1 MFKKKITF
9 KKILEIIFYLISFLL
24 ILLPFWFKK
33 KFGVVYFDQLIF
45 HLELFFKGNLV
56 ADAQVQKSL
65 YKWVVISSITS
76 TYLYLIFKRKFLKK
90 NNLTK
95 TKELISFFLI
105 LILSVAY
112 NTALFESITFN
123 KNDFIEKNYYFEEPI
138 NVQNNKKNL
147 ILIYVE
153 SLDQIFADK
162 KKYGSNLLQ
171 QLYDLNINSN
181 EIKNFYQIPGYSF
194 TINSLVATQCGIPAK
209 PIGFFEA
216 SSLKNI
222 KNFLPNIKCLGD
234 YTNELNY
241 KNLFITSDEI
251 ENFGVK
257 HFLLNHKFLN
267 SNIYDVKK
275 LKQLGYQTSN
285 FAWRGDKNK
294 DGGMHDDVLF
304 EASYDIIKKNLNN
317 PEPFFLSIYTLD
329 THSPKGYPN
338 PKCLKTMFEDEEI
351 EKNFTIKNSVIC
363 TVNALSLFISKISA
377 LNQPID
383 IIILGDHAYPG
394 NDERNSRIFNKFI
407 IDSKTKFNRE
417 TMNHL
422 DFFPS
427 LLHILGYR
435 FKQNRFA
442 LGFNI
447 FDEINLDFY
456 NEYIFNLDKKLS
468 GKSKKYLSFWE

>member
-9 KKILEIIFYLISFLL
+9 KKIFEIIFYLISFLL
-24 ILLPFWFKK
+24 IFLPFWFKK

-65 YKWVVISSITS
+65 YKWLIISSVLS
-76 TYLYLIFKRKFLKK
+76 TYVYLFFKKKFLKK
-90 NNLTK
+90 NNFTK
-95 TKELISFFLI
+95 IKELISFFLI
-105 LILSVAY
+105 FVLSLSY

-123 KNDFIEKNYYFEEPI
+123 KNDFIEKNYYFDEPI
-138 NVQNNKKNL
+138 NVQNKKKNL

-153 SLDQIFADK
+153 SLDQIFTDK

-171 QLYDLNINSN
+171 PLYNLKVDAN
-181 EIKNFYQIPGYSF
+181 EMKNFYQIPGYSF

-209 PIGFFEA
+209 PLGFFEA
-216 SSLKNI
+216 SDLKNI

-234 YTNELNY
+234 YTDDLNY

-257 HFLLNHKFLN
+257 YFLLNHKYLD

-275 LKQLGYQTSN
+275 LKKLGYETSN
-285 FAWRGDKNK
+285 FAWRGNKNK
-294 DGGMHDDVLF
+294 DGGMHDDVLLK
-304 EASYDIIKKNLNN
+304 ASYDIIKKNLNN
-317 PEPFFLSIYTLD
+317 SEPFFMSIYTLD

-338 PKCLKTMFEDEEI
+338 PKCLKSMFDDPEI
-351 EKNFTIKNSVIC
+351 EKKFTIKNSVIC
-363 TVNALSLFISKISA
+363 TVSALSQFVSKISD
-377 LNQPID
+377 LNEPID
-383 IIILGDHAYPG
+383 IIILGDHAYPSS
-394 NDERNSRIFNKFI
+394 DESKSKIFNKFI
-407 IDSKTKFNRE
+407 LNNKTEFNRE

-427 LLHILGYR
+427 LLHILGYK
-435 FKQNRFA
+435 FKQNRLA

-456 NEYIFNLDKKLS
+456 NQYIFNLDKKLS

>member
-9 KKILEIIFYLISFLL
+9 KKIFEIIFYIISFLL

-65 YKWVVISSITS
+65 YKWLILSSITS
-76 TYLYLIFKRKFLKK
+76 TYIYLFFKKKFLKK
-90 NNLTK
+90 NIK
-95 TKELISFFLI
+95 KMKELTLFFLV
-105 LILSVAY
+105 LILSLAY
-112 NTALFESITFN
+112 NTALFESVTFN
-123 KNDFIEKNYYFEEPI
+123 KNDFIERNYYFEDPI
-138 NVQNNKKNL
+138 NVQNKKKNL

-162 KKYGSNLLQ
+162 EKYGSNLLQ
-171 QLYDLNINSN
+171 PLYDLNINSN

-209 PIGFFEA
+209 PIGFFKA

-257 HFLLNHKFLN
+257 YFLLNHKFLN

-275 LKQLGYQTSN
+275 LKQLGYETSN
-285 FAWRGDKNK
+285 FAWRGNKNK
-294 DGGMHDDVLF
+294 DGGMHDDVLL

-317 PEPFFLSIYTLD
+317 LQPFFLSIYTLD

-338 PKCLKTMFEDEEI
+338 PKCLKTMFEDIEI
-351 EKNFTIKNSVIC
+351 EKDFTIKNSVIC
-363 TVNALSLFISKISA
+363 TVKALSQFISKVSD
-377 LNQPID
+377 LNEPID

-394 NDERNSRIFNKFI
+394 NDESKSKIFNKFI
-407 IDSKTKFNRE
+407 IDTKIKFNRE
-417 TMNHL
+417 EMNHL

-447 FDEINLDFY
+447 FGEINLDFY
-456 NEYIFNLDKKLS
+456 NEYISNLDKKLS

>member
-1 MFKKKITF
+1 MLKKKVILKKTF
-9 KKILEIIFYLISFLL
+9 EVIFYLISFLL

-65 YKWVVISSITS
+65 YKWLIISSITS
-76 TYLYLIFKRKFLKK
+76 TCLYLFLKKKFLKK
-90 NNLTK
+90 NLK
-95 TKELISFFLI
+95 KIKELSLFFL
-105 LILSVAY
+105 LFILSLAY
-112 NTALFESITFN
+112 NTALFKSITFN
-123 KNDFIEKNYYFEEPI
+123 KNDFIEKNYYFDEPI
-138 NVQNNKKNL
+138 NVQNKKKNL

-153 SLDQIFADK
+153 SFDQIFADK

-171 QLYDLNINSN
+171 PLYNLKVDAN
-181 EIKNFYQIPGYSF
+181 EMKNFYQIPGYSF

-209 PIGFFEA
+209 PIGFFKA

-234 YTNELNY
+234 YTNDLNY

-257 HFLLNHKFLN
+257 YFLLNHNYLE

-275 LKQLGYQTSN
+275 LKKLGYETSKL
-285 FAWRGDKNK
+285 AWRGNKNK
-294 DGGMHDDVLF
+294 NGGMHDDVLF
-304 EASYDIIKKNLNN
+304 DASYDIIKNNLSNL
-317 PEPFFLSIYTLD
+317 EPFFLSIYTLD
-329 THSPKGYPN
+329 THSPRGYPN
-338 PKCLKTMFEDEEI
+338 PKCLKSMFDDPEI
-351 EKNFTIKNSVIC
+351 EKKFTIKNSVIC
-363 TVNALSLFISKISA
+363 TVSALSQFISKISD
-377 LNQPID
+377 LNEPID
-383 IIILGDHAYPG
+383 IIILGDHAYPSS
-394 NDERNSRIFNKFI
+394 DESKSKIFNKFI
-407 IDSKTKFNRE
+407 LNNKTEFNRE

-427 LLHILGYR
+427 LLHVLGYK
-435 FKQNRFA
+435 FKQNRLA

-456 NEYIFNLDKKLS
+456 NQYIFNLDKKLS